1 MNRQTKIRLE
11 NGTILLLGAAAFV
24 LLAASLLPSYAMS
37 EKVRSYLEMN
47 RMVERAFAAMLL
59 VLSLQLMK
67 RKKAAWEMT
76 MAVLTLSLL
85 RGLGEI
91 VHTGPGKGNIFILV
105 QACIFLILLWC
116 RKDFCSPAS
125 KRSLKQAFGFALL
138 SLMGVSVNAV
148 ITRHYMNL
156 AMGKGTVSFSESLIA
171 GLGMLFGMGDGFY
184 PGEFAGHFEQL
195 VFFFSWICILA
206 AVIHVFRPW
215 MENPGKTASDLQH
228 ARTLLNLYSQN
239 PCSYLTLEDDKIL
252 YFGKQVDGVIPYG
265 IVGDTVVV
273 NGDPVCK
280 DEDFPKLLD
289 EFKEFCLKSAHKLF
303 ILSITDHFLGEYKRQ
318 GFGTV
323 KCGEEARFKLSDYEI
338 SGKKGAKMRMNINH
352 AKKAGIIVR
361 EYKILEK
368 KDRALEAEFNR
379 ITDEWLQGK
388 KSSMLKFTMGTLG
401 LDNPMDRRYFYAV
414 DESGRMAAYIVFV
427 PFLGKNGYMADM
439 TRHGNK
445 APGGVMELIMY
456 EAFQVFKEEGVEYA
470 SLGVAPLA
478 GLKEEN
484 AGFMEKLLEFV
495 YEHLNQ
501 CYGFKDLYRAK
512 EKYSPTVWE
521 PSYYAYL
528 PKIPSPDMF
537 YAVVKIQNP
546 HGILDFFQWVKLPVH
561 KKMPEKQEIAELQ
574 KDYRAGEKETEAKK
588 DHE

>member
-11 NGTILLLGAAAFV
+11 NGTILFLGAAAFA
-24 LLAASLLPSYAMS
+24 LLAASLFPSSAMS

-47 RMVERAFAAMLL
+47 RMVERAFAVMLL
-59 VLSLQLMK
+59 VLSSQLMK
-67 RKKAAWEMT
+67 RKRTAWEMT
-76 MAVLTLSLL
+76 MAVLVLSLL
-85 RGLGEI
+85 RGLGEMS
-91 VHTGPGKGNIFILV
+91 HTGPGVRSLFLLV
-105 QACIFLILLWC
+105 QAVIFLILLWS
-116 RKDFCSPAS
+116 RKDFCCPAS
-125 KRSLKQAFGFALL
+125 KKSLEQAFGFVLL
-138 SLMGVSVNAV
+138 SLVGVAVNAA

-156 AMGKGTVSFSESLIA
+156 AMGKGTVSFGESLIA
-171 GLGMLFGMGDGFY
+171 GVGMLFGIGGGF
-184 PGEFAGHFEQL
+184 PGGEFAEHFEQL
-195 VFFFSWICILA
+195 VFVFSWGCILA
-206 AVIHVFRPW
+206 AAVHVFRPW

-228 ARTLLNLYSQN
+228 ARTLLNLYGQN
-239 PCSYLTLEDDKIL
+239 PCSYLTLEEDKLL
-252 YFGKQVDGVIPYG
+252 YFGKKVDGVVPYG

-273 NGDPVCK
+273 NGDPTCR
-280 DEDFPKLLD
+280 DEDFPQLLD

-303 ILSITDHFLGEYKRQ
+303 ILSITDHFLEEYKKQ

-323 KCGEEARFKLSDYEI
+323 KCGEEARFKLADYEI

-352 AKKAGIIVR
+352 AKKAGITVC

-368 KDRALEAEFNR
+368 KDPALEAEFNR

-414 DESGRMAAYIVFV
+414 DESGTMVAYIVFV

-439 TRHGNK
+439 TRHGKK

-484 AGFMEKLLEFV
+484 ASLMEKLLGFV

-528 PKIPSPDMF
+528 PKIPTVDMF

-546 HGILDFFQWVKLPVH
+546 QGILDFFQTVKLPGH
-561 KKMPEKQEIAELQ
+561 KKVSG
-574 KDYRAGEKETEAKK
+574 GEKTEAKK

>member
-11 NGTILLLGAAAFV
+11 NGTILFLGAAAFA
-24 LLAASLLPSYAMS
+24 LLAASLFPSSAMS

-47 RMVERAFAAMLL
+47 RMVERAFAVMLL
-59 VLSLQLMK
+59 VLSSQLMK
-67 RKKAAWEMT
+67 RKRTAWEMS
-76 MAVLTLSLL
+76 MAVLVLSLL
-85 RGLGEI
+85 RGLGEMT
-91 VHTGPGKGNIFILV
+91 HTGLGVRSLFLMV
-105 QACIFLILLWC
+105 QAVIFLILLWS
-116 RKDFCSPAS
+116 RKDFCCPAS
-125 KRSLKQAFGFALL
+125 KKSLEQAFGFVLL
-138 SLMGVSVNAV
+138 SLVGVAVNAA

-156 AMGKGTVSFSESLIA
+156 AMGKGTVSFGESLIA
-171 GLGMLFGMGDGFY
+171 GVGMLFGIGGEFHG
-184 PGEFAGHFEQL
+184 GEFAEHFEQL
-195 VFFFSWICILA
+195 AFVFSWGCILA
-206 AVIHVFRPW
+206 AAVHVFRPW

-228 ARTLLNLYSQN
+228 ARTLLNLYGQN
-239 PCSYLTLEDDKIL
+239 PCSYLTLEDDKLL
-252 YFGKQVDGVIPYG
+252 YFGKEVDGVVPYG

-273 NGDPVCK
+273 NGDPTCR
-280 DEDFPKLLD
+280 DEDFPQLLG

-303 ILSITDHFLGEYKRQ
+303 ILSITDHFLEEYKKQ

-323 KCGEEARFKLSDYEI
+323 KCGEEARFKLADYEI

-352 AKKAGIIVR
+352 AKKAGSTVR

-368 KDRALEAEFNR
+368 KDPALEAEFNR

-414 DESGRMAAYIVFV
+414 DERGSMVAYIVFV

-439 TRHGNK
+439 TRHGKK

-484 AGFMEKLLEFV
+484 ASLMEKLLEFV

-528 PKIPSPDMF
+528 PKIPTVDMF

-546 HGILDFFQWVKLPVH
+546 QGILDFFQTVKLPGY
-561 KKMPEKQEIAELQ
+561 KKVSG
-574 KDYRAGEKETEAKK
+574 GEKTEAKK
-588 DHE
+588 DYE

>member
-1 MNRQTKIRLE
+1 M
-11 NGTILLLGAAAFV
+11 
-24 LLAASLLPSYAMS
+24 
-37 EKVRSYLEMN
+37 
-47 RMVERAFAAMLL
+47 
-59 VLSLQLMK
+59 
-67 RKKAAWEMT
+67 
-76 MAVLTLSLL
+76 
-85 RGLGEI
+85 
-91 VHTGPGKGNIFILV
+91 
-105 QACIFLILLWC
+105 
-116 RKDFCSPAS
+116 
-125 KRSLKQAFGFALL
+125 
-138 SLMGVSVNAV
+138 NAV

-156 AMGKGTVSFSESLIA
+156 AMGKGAVSFSESLIA
-171 GLGMLFGMGDGFY
+171 GMGMLFGMEDGFY
-184 PGEFAGHFEQL
+184 PGEFSGHFEQL

-574 KDYRAGEKETEAKK
+574 KGYRAGEKETEAKK

>member
-1 MNRQTKIRLE
+1 MAWKMDFTQE
-11 NGTILLLGAAAFV
+11 SFQGIL
-24 LLAASLLPSYAMS
+24 SSWY
-37 EKVRSYLEMN
+37 
-47 RMVERAFAAMLL
+47 
-59 VLSLQLMK
+59 
-67 RKKAAWEMT
+67 
-76 MAVLTLSLL
+76 
-85 RGLGEI
+85 
-91 VHTGPGKGNIFILV
+91 
-105 QACIFLILLWC
+105 
-116 RKDFCSPAS
+116 
-125 KRSLKQAFGFALL
+125 
-138 SLMGVSVNAV
+138 
-148 ITRHYMNL
+148 
-156 AMGKGTVSFSESLIA
+156 FS
-171 GLGMLFGMGDGFY
+171 
-184 PGEFAGHFEQL
+184 
-195 VFFFSWICILA
+195 LA

-574 KDYRAGEKETEAKK
+574 KGYRAGEKETEAKK

>member
-1 MNRQTKIRLE
+1 MSRQKKIQLE
-11 NGTILLLGAAAFV
+11 NGTILFLGAAAFI
-24 LLAASLLPSYAMS
+24 LLAASLFPSSAMS
-37 EKVRSYLEMN
+37 QKVRSYLEMN
-47 RMVERAFAAMLL
+47 RMVERAFAVMLL
-59 VLSLQLMK
+59 VLSTQLMK
-67 RKKAAWEMT
+67 RKRTAWEMT

-85 RGLGEI
+85 RGLEEI
-91 VHTGPGKGNIFILV
+91 IHTGLEARSLFLLV
-105 QACIFLILLWC
+105 QAAVFFILLWS
-116 RKDFCSPAS
+116 RKDFCCPAS
-125 KRSLKQAFGFALL
+125 KKSVEQAVGFILL
-138 SLMGVSVNAV
+138 SLLGVAVNAA
-148 ITRHYMNL
+148 ITRHYINL
-156 AMGKGTVSFSESLIA
+156 ALGKGTVSFVESLAA
-171 GLGMLFGMGDGFY
+171 GVGMLFGIGGEF
-184 PGEFAGHFEQL
+184 PGGEFAEHLEQL
-195 VFFFSWICILA
+195 MFLFSWGCILA
-206 AVIHVFRPW
+206 GAVHIFRPW
-215 MENPGKTASDLQH
+215 MEYPGKTASDLQH

-303 ILSITDHFLGEYKRQ
+303 ILSVTDHYL
-318 GFGTV
+318 
-323 KCGEEARFKLSDYEI
+323 D
-338 SGKKGAKMRMNINH
+338 
-352 AKKAGIIVR
+352 

-368 KDRALEAEFNR
+368 RNAALEVEFNR
-379 ITDEWLQGK
+379 ITDEWLEGK

-401 LDNPMDRRYFYAV
+401 LDDPMDRRYFYAV
-414 DESGRMAAYIVFV
+414 DESGSMVAYIVFV

-439 TRHGNK
+439 TRHGKK

-484 AGFMEKLLEFV
+484 ASLMEKLLEFV

-546 HGILDFFQWVKLPVH
+546 QGILDFFQTVKFPKFWDH
-561 KKMPEKQEIAELQ
+561 GQKKQ
-574 KDYRAGEKETEAKK
+574 ETEAKK

>member
-1 MNRQTKIRLE
+1 M
-11 NGTILLLGAAAFV
+11 
-24 LLAASLLPSYAMS
+24 
-37 EKVRSYLEMN
+37 
-47 RMVERAFAAMLL
+47 
-59 VLSLQLMK
+59 
-67 RKKAAWEMT
+67 
-76 MAVLTLSLL
+76 
-85 RGLGEI
+85 
-91 VHTGPGKGNIFILV
+91 
-105 QACIFLILLWC
+105 
-116 RKDFCSPAS
+116 
-125 KRSLKQAFGFALL
+125 
-138 SLMGVSVNAV
+138 
-148 ITRHYMNL
+148 
-156 AMGKGTVSFSESLIA
+156 
-171 GLGMLFGMGDGFY
+171 
-184 PGEFAGHFEQL
+184 
-195 VFFFSWICILA
+195 
-206 AVIHVFRPW
+206 
-215 MENPGKTASDLQH
+215 
-228 ARTLLNLYSQN
+228 
-239 PCSYLTLEDDKIL
+239 TLEDDKIL

-303 ILSITDHFLGEYKRQ
+303 ILSVTDHYLDEYKKQ

-323 KCGEEARFKLSDYEI
+323 KCGEEARFKLADYEI

-352 AKKAGIIVR
+352 AKKAGIDVY

-368 KDRALEAEFNR
+368 RNAALEVEFNR
-379 ITDEWLQGK
+379 ITDEWLEGK

-401 LDNPMDRRYFYAV
+401 LDDPMDRRYFYAV
-414 DESGRMAAYIVFV
+414 DESGSMVAYIVFV

-439 TRHGNK
+439 TRHGKK

-484 AGFMEKLLEFV
+484 ASLMEKLLEFV

-546 HGILDFFQWVKLPVH
+546 QGILDFFQTVKFPKFWDH
-561 KKMPEKQEIAELQ
+561 GQKKQ
-574 KDYRAGEKETEAKK
+574 ETEAKK

>member
-1 MNRQTKIRLE
+1 MSRQKKIQLE
-11 NGTILLLGAAAFV
+11 NGTILFLGAAAFI
-24 LLAASLLPSYAMS
+24 LLAASLFPSSAMS
-37 EKVRSYLEMN
+37 QKVRSYLEMN
-47 RMVERAFAAMLL
+47 RMVERAFVVMLL
-59 VLSLQLMK
+59 VLSTQLMK
-67 RKKAAWEMT
+67 RKRTAWEMT

-85 RGLGEI
+85 RGLEEI
-91 VHTGPGKGNIFILV
+91 IHTGLEARSLFLLV
-105 QACIFLILLWC
+105 QAAVFFILLWS
-116 RKDFCSPAS
+116 RKDFCCPAS
-125 KRSLKQAFGFALL
+125 KKSVEQAVGFILL
-138 SLMGVSVNAV
+138 SLLGVAVNAA
-148 ITRHYMNL
+148 ITRHYINL
-156 AMGKGTVSFSESLIA
+156 ALGKGTVSFVESLAA
-171 GLGMLFGMGDGFY
+171 GVGMLFGIGGEF
-184 PGEFAGHFEQL
+184 PGGEFAEHLEQL
-195 VFFFSWICILA
+195 MFLFSWGCILA
-206 AVIHVFRPW
+206 GAVHIFRPW
-215 MENPGKTASDLQH
+215 MEYPGKTASDLQH

-303 ILSITDHFLGEYKRQ
+303 ILSVTDHYLDEYKKQ

-323 KCGEEARFKLSDYEI
+323 KCGEEARFKLADYEI

-352 AKKAGIIVR
+352 AKKAGIDVY

-368 KDRALEAEFNR
+368 RNAALEVEFNR
-379 ITDEWLQGK
+379 ITDEWLEGK

-401 LDNPMDRRYFYAV
+401 LDDPMDRRYFYAV
-414 DESGRMAAYIVFV
+414 DESGSMVAYIVFV

-439 TRHGNK
+439 TRHGKK

-484 AGFMEKLLEFV
+484 ASLMEKLLEFV

-546 HGILDFFQWVKLPVH
+546 QGILDFFQTVKFPKFWDH
-561 KKMPEKQEIAELQ
+561 GQKKQ
-574 KDYRAGEKETEAKK
+574 ETEAKK